1 MNKLVNKEKK
11 KREIEKVRLL
21 SRNKRIIPLA
31 TKRNFDL
38 LSDMSFWMKSGQE
51 TLQRILAHRDIEKRA
66 KNVII
71 FIGDG
76 MGFSTITAGRI
87 WTGQSKGYSGEEYK
101 LVFEDFPSTGLSK
114 TYNVDM
120 QVPDSAGTATAMF
133 SGVKC
138 RYRVIGYDANAHY
151 NHCDIAI
158 NQLSKL
164 TTIADWAQESDMD
177 TGFVTTTRVTHATPA
192 GLYAHVNNRDWE
204 CDTEIPQ
211 QYREC
216 TKDIARQLV
225 EDAPGNGL
233 KVIMGG
239 GAQHMGMTG
248 RKFDKGTCVRNDG
261 RNLAET
267 WLENNP
273 DGKLVTELDELMSV
287 DIGST
292 SKIMGI
298 FAPSHLPYR
307 AEENKSVPSLA
318 NMTMQA
324 IRLLRKNKNG
334 FLLMVEGGKIDIAH
348 HQNYAQLALRELS
361 EFEDAVNVA
370 LKQVKLDE
378 TLIIVTADHSHSF
391 TMNGYPDR
399 GNDILGLA
407 NNIANTDNQRYETL
421 SYANGPGFFY
431 HRRNDSENVNDTW
444 KNLEEDS
451 NRDNIF
457 YRHMAAHYLKD
468 DTHGGEDVGVY
479 AIGPYSHLFR
489 STFEQNYIAHVIAYA
504 ACFKDWPSHCDS
516 AYSRYFYELSNT
528 RGRSTASNFVP
539 PTYTIFVILI
549 FMSILM
555 RP

>member
-1 MNKLVNKEKK
+1 MGSTDYE
-11 KREIEKVRLL
+11 
-21 SRNKRIIPLA
+21 
-31 TKRNFDL
+31 
-38 LSDMSFWMKSGQE
+38 DMSFWMKSGQE
-51 TLQRILAHRDIEKRA
+51 NLQRILAHRDIENRA
-66 KNVII
+66 KNVIV

-76 MGFSTITAGRI
+76 MGSSTITAGRI
-87 WTGQSKGYSGEEYK
+87 LTGQSKGLSGEEYK
-101 LVFEDFPSTGLSK
+101 LVFEDFPSTGFSK
-114 TYNVDM
+114 TYNVDK

-138 RYRVIGYDANAHY
+138 RYRVIGYDAKARY
-151 NHCDIAI
+151 NHCDKAI

-164 TTIADWAQESDMD
+164 TTIADWAQESGMD

-204 CDTEIPQ
+204 CDSEIPKE
-211 QYREC
+211 YREC

-225 EDAPGNGL
+225 EDAPGNGF

-239 GAQHMGMTG
+239 GAQHMGMTME
-248 RKFDKGTCVRNDG
+248 KIDKGTCIRNDG

-267 WLENNP
+267 WIKNNP
-273 DGKLVTELDELMSV
+273 DGKLVTDVEELMSV

-307 AEENKSVPSLA
+307 AEKNNNVPSLA

-348 HQNYAQLALRELS
+348 HQNYAELALRELS
-361 EFEDAVNVA
+361 EFEEAVNVA

-391 TMNGYPDR
+391 TMNGYPAR

-407 NNIANTDNQRYETL
+407 SNIANKDDQRYETL
-421 SYANGPGFFY
+421 TYANGPGFFY
-431 HRRNDSENVNDTW
+431 HRRNDSKNVNETW
-444 KNLEEDS
+444 INLEEDK
-451 NRDNIF
+451 NRSNIF
-457 YRHMAAHYLKD
+457 YMHMAAQYLKD

-528 RGRSTASNFVP
+528 RGRSTAASSFAS
-539 PTYTIFVILI
+539 TYTIFTILI
-549 FMSILM
+549 LMSTLM

>member
-1 MNKLVNKEKK
+1 MKRLVVL
-11 KREIEKVRLL
+11 ICIIL
-21 SRNKRIIPLA
+21 SLQDSTALRMGSM
-31 TKRNFDL
+31 DYE
-38 LSDMSFWMKSGQE
+38 DMSFWMKSGQE
-51 TLQRILAHRDIEKRA
+51 NLQRILAHRDIENRA
-66 KNVII
+66 KNVIV

-76 MGFSTITAGRI
+76 MGISTITAGRI
-87 WTGQSKGYSGEEYK
+87 LTGQSKGLSGEEYK
-101 LVFEDFPSTGLSK
+101 LVFEDFPSTGFSK
-114 TYNVDM
+114 TYNVDK

-138 RYRVIGYDANAHY
+138 RYRVIGYDAKARY
-151 NHCDIAI
+151 NHCDKAI

-164 TTIADWAQESDMD
+164 TTIADWAQESGMD

-204 CDTEIPQ
+204 CDSEIPKE
-211 QYREC
+211 YREC

-225 EDAPGNGL
+225 EDAPGNGF

-239 GAQHMGMTG
+239 GAQHMGMTME
-248 RKFDKGTCVRNDG
+248 KIDKGTCTRNDG

-267 WLENNP
+267 WIKNNP
-273 DGKLVTELDELMSV
+273 DGKMVTDVDELMSV

-307 AEENKSVPSLA
+307 AEKNKNVPSLA

-348 HQNYAQLALRELS
+348 HQNYAELALRELS
-361 EFEDAVNVA
+361 ELEEAVNVA

-391 TMNGYPDR
+391 TVNGYPDR

-407 NNIANTDNQRYETL
+407 SNMANPDNQRYETL
-421 SYANGPGFFY
+421 TYANGPGFFY
-431 HRRNDSENVNDTW
+431 HRRNDSNNVNETW
-444 KNLEEDS
+444 INIEES
-451 NRDNIF
+451 RDRDDIF
-457 YRHMAAHYLKD
+457 YMHMAAQYLKD

-528 RGRSTASNFVP
+528 RGRSTAASSFA
-539 PTYTIFVILI
+539 PTYTIFTILI
-549 FMSILM
+549 LMSTLM